1 VLLLHITSRP
11 SSFDS
16 QHASS
21 FDYVSLSDNK
31 ISILPVGMI
40 EVVINQSKVN
50 VSSFIVMV
58 KTKPQQILRSLNAST
73 LLTAD

>member
-1 VLLLHITSRP
+1 
-11 SSFDS
+11 
-16 QHASS
+16 
-21 FDYVSLSDNK
+21 
-31 ISILPVGMI
+31 MI